1 MPGILRTSG
10 ATRWLSQQ
18 AREQQRPDASCRQT
32 RDINL
37 NQKLW
42 TYNSGHMN
50 IIRTDIPDLLVIEPD
65 IYGDSRGYFFE
76 SFSRRKFEDATG
88 IKVDFV
94 QDNESRSSYGVVR
107 GLHFQKSPY
116 AQAKLVRVVRGR
128 VRDIAVDLR
137 PDSPTFGKYHAIE
150 LSEDDHRQ
158 FFIPKGFAHGFSV
171 LSEDA
176 VLQYKCDEYY
186 APESEGGIA
195 WNDPDLDIDWQ
206 IPKDK
211 MIISPKDQNH
221 PTLKEYLSI
230 K

>member
-18 AREQQRPDASCRQT
+18 AREQQRPDASCHRT

-50 IIRTDIPDLLVIEPD
+50 IIRTDIPDLLIIEPD

-76 SFSRRKFEDATG
+76 SFSRRKFEEATG

-206 IPKDK
+206 IPEDK

>member
-18 AREQQRPDASCRQT
+18 AREQQRPDASCRRT

-50 IIRTDIPDLLVIEPD
+50 IIRTDIPDLLIIEPD

-76 SFSRRKFEDATG
+76 SFSRRKFEEATG

-206 IPKDK
+206 IPEDK
-211 MIISPKDQNH
+211 MIISSKDQNH